1 MYRIGRAA
9 AACAAITMLLLLAAP
24 RPAVGQLSAVEAL
37 LRNATDLSF
46 YFNTG
51 GLMPSSDA
59 LTTGDWGLAGFGVEL
74 LFEVGRVRAR
84 STAATAT
91 VAAGDQARQWT
102 EMRIVRKG
110 EQVDTTYVYEDEVLW
125 TFELGVGYGQVTGF
139 QSRDEGLDLRGAVRD
154 LPAVSLYANYEPL
167 RAYAGLRSGF
177 MRTQGLQ
184 VYADDGTPI
193 SGTAESFLAGVVLGK
208 SLAIGSMTL
217 FLETAYWLRHFPSVQ
232 WSNGGP
238 LPPGTPR
245 DLTLSGWSV
254 GTGIQFGVGSR

>member
-1 MYRIGRAA
+1 M
-9 AACAAITMLLLLAAP
+9 TMMLLAAP
-24 RPAVGQLSAVEAL
+24 GPAAAQLGAVEAL

-51 GLMPSSDA
+51 GFMPSSDA

-74 LFEVGRVRAR
+74 LFEVGRVHAR
-84 STAATAT
+84 SASPTAT
-91 VAAGDQARQWT
+91 VAAGDDARRWT

-110 EQVDTTYVYEDEVLW
+110 EKVDTTYVYEDEVLW

-139 QSRDEGLDLRGAVRD
+139 RSRDAGLDLRGAVRD

-167 RAYAGLRSGF
+167 GAYAGLRSGF

-193 SGTAESFLAGVVLGK
+193 SGTAESFLAGMALGK
-208 SLAIGSMTL
+208 SLHIGSMTL

-232 WSNGGP
+232 WSSDAP

-245 DLTLSGWSV
+245 ALTLSGWSI